1 MKLSRTLLTA
11 MMTAVVGA
19 ALAGCGTAATT
30 AVTRT
35 TPAGSG
41 ARPAGAGAQRA
52 GVPWSEVGAGWVL
65 AQYVSAQPEGGK
77 SGPVTL
83 YLISPDGTRYKVAHW
98 PNSRTS
104 PQLVAWSP
112 DGKRAL
118 FQIFSGKG
126 GTEG

>member
-19 ALAGCGTAATT
+19 ALVGCGTAATT

-41 ARPAGAGAQRA
+41 AGSGARPGGAGAQRA

-104 PQLVAWSP
+104 PQLVAW
-112 DGKRAL
+112 
-118 FQIFSGKG
+118 
-126 GTEG
+126 